1 MRQFRQQVLQKTQE
15 IPSLTKQKRQL
26 LMKVPI
32 IDTNLKNVT
41 LSINIHTNLSYKLII
56 MVWISLFYLY
66 EYVRAY
72 QTYLIA
78 SPHSGQNFG
87 CSEESFGF
95 HPHFTQRVSME
106 STGLLAP
113 HSVQNFPL
121 FKAPHIHFQINVLG
135 FSAPHTEQKLP
146 VHVSPQLHFH
156 SSKEFCDERA
166 VSIA

>member
-1 MRQFRQQVLQKTQE
+1 
-15 IPSLTKQKRQL
+15 
-26 LMKVPI
+26 MKVPI
-32 IDTNLKNVT
+32 IGTNLKNVT
-41 LSINIHTNLSYKLII
+41 LSINIHTKLSYKLII

-106 STGLLAP
+106 PTGLLAS

-121 FKAPHIHFQINVLG
+121 F
-135 FSAPHTEQKLP
+135 
-146 VHVSPQLHFH
+146 
-156 SSKEFCDERA
+156 
-166 VSIA
+166 

>member
-1 MRQFRQQVLQKTQE
+1 
-15 IPSLTKQKRQL
+15 
-26 LMKVPI
+26 MKVPI

-135 FSAPHTEQKLP
+135 FSAPHTEQNYLCMFHRSCISILP
-146 VHVSPQLHFH
+146 KNFVTNGQYPSRKAPEYSRCRFAMQNPYP
-156 SSKEFCDERA
+156 
-166 VSIA
+166 